1 VRVLVVGSGGREHAL
16 VWALQRS
23 AIVTEVLAA
32 PGNAGIARVAECHPV
47 DANDPG
53 AVRELVRRLGVD
65 LVVPAADRQLVNGVA
80 DAVRAEGLP
89 AFGPSADGARLEG
102 SKAWMKQ
109 VAREAGIPSAR
120 YATFGTDDEGAAL
133 AFLESMGNL
142 YVVKTDG
149 LAEGKGVFVTDR
161 YPDARDAV
169 RAYLSGDA
177 FGDAG
182 RTLVI
187 EEGMTGPELSLLAVC
202 NGDPHD
208 ARPLTPAQD
217 FKRIGEGDT
226 GLNTGGMGAY
236 SPVPIAA
243 GRVDELMA
251 TFVTPTLEHLA
262 GLGID
267 YRGVL
272 YAGLMF
278 TPDGPKLVEYN
289 VRFGDPEVQVVL
301 PRLRNDVGEVIAA
314 ASAGDRLPSLDF
326 VDDACVTVVLATEG
340 YPVSPYRTGDEI
352 RGLDEAEAL
361 DGVVVFHAG
370 SAFGHAGG
378 SASVPAGGDGGG
390 LVTAGG
396 RVLDVTALAPS
407 VSQARARA
415 YDAARLI
422 EWPGVYYR
430 GDIAAGVE

>member
-1 VRVLVVGSGGREHAL
+1 VKVLVVGSGGREHAL

-23 AIVTEVLAA
+23 ASVTEVHAA
-32 PGNAGIARVAECHPV
+32 PGNAGIAKTATCHAIDPNSPPAVAALARGLE
-47 DANDPG
+47 
-53 AVRELVRRLGVD
+53 VD

-80 DAVRAEGLP
+80 DAVRAAGTP
-89 AFGPSADGARLEG
+89 AFGPGADGARLEG
-102 SKAWMKQ
+102 SKAWMKD
-109 VAREAGIPSAR
+109 VARDAGIPTAR
-120 YATFGTDDEGAAL
+120 HATFGPDEEQAAL
-133 AFLESMGNL
+133 AFLESMPGL

-149 LAEGKGVFVTDR
+149 LAEGKGVFVTEDL
-161 YPDARDAV
+161 DAARDTV
-169 RAYLSGDA
+169 RAYLAGDA

-202 NGDPHD
+202 NGDPHG

-217 FKRIGEGDT
+217 FKRIGDDDT

-236 SPVPIAA
+236 SPVPIAD
-243 GRVDELMA
+243 GRIDELMR

-267 YRGVL
+267 FRGVL

-301 PRLRNDVGEVIAA
+301 PRLRTDVGELLAA
-314 ASAGDRLPSLDF
+314 AAAGAPLPEF
-326 VDDACVTVVLATEG
+326 VFGAAACATVVMATEG

-352 RGLDEAEAL
+352 VGLDHAEAM
-361 DGVVVFHAG
+361 DSVIVFHAG
-370 SAFGHAGG
+370 TAA
-378 SASVPAGGDGGG
+378 APDGCI
-390 LVTAGG
+390 VTAGG
-396 RVLDVTALAPS
+396 RVLDVTATGAS
-407 VSQARARA
+407 IAAARARA
-415 YDAARLI
+415 YDAVAAI
-422 EWPGVYYR
+422 SWPGVQYR
-430 GDIAAGVE
+430 RDIAADPT